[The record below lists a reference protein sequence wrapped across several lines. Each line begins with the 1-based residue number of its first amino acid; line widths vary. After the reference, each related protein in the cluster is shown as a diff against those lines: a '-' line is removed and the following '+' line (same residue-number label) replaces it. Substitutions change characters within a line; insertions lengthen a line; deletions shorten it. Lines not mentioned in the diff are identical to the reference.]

1 MGAESGA
8 LGGPGIDLRATL
20 DGLALALM
28 ALAMWMMTLRRIDV
42 AIVAVAGQAGLLTAA
57 ALVVAAAEPAHAGP
71 AVAAAA
77 LTGVVKVGI
86 IPFILLLVLARVTV
100 RREADPVLPTKLA
113 VAIAAG
119 LVLVAYRAAGTL
131 DLPLAAGT
139 AGAAGGAAVATAGPP
154 PGAGAAA
161 PNVLPAALALMLL
174 GLFLMVTR
182 RAALMQVLGLITT
195 ENGMYLLALV
205 ATAGLPLAVELAV
218 LADVL
223 VGAILLGVLSSRIGR
238 TFDHIDTDALRKLR
252 F

>member
-1 MGAESGA
+1 VGAESGA

-28 ALAMWMMTLRRIDV
+28 ALAMWMMILRRIDV

-57 ALVVAAAEPAHAGP
+57 ALVVAAAEPAHAGH

-77 LTGVVKVGI
+77 LTGAVKVGI
-86 IPFILLLVLARVTV
+86 IPFILLLVLTRVTV
-100 RREADPVLPTKLA
+100 RREADPVLPTKLT

-131 DLPLAAGT
+131 GLPFGAG
-139 AGAAGGAAVATAGPP
+139 
-154 PGAGAAA
+154 GAAA

-182 RAALMQVLGLITT
+182 RAALMQVLGLITA

-223 VGAILLGVLSSRIGR
+223 VGAILLGVLSYRIGR